1 MASGVAMMAVELYE
15 EISQTTREKKI
26 YFEME

>member
-1 MASGVAMMAVELYE
+1 MASGVAMMAIDLCAEN
-15 EISQTTREKKI
+15 SQTTGEKKI